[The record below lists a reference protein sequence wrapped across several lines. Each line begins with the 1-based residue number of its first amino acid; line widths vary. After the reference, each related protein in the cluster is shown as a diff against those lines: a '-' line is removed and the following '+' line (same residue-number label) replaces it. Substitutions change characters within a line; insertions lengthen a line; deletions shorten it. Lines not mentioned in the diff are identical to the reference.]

1 MELAEK
7 IINDC
12 EVNEKSSKNLEKSLK
27 IILDLDS
34 TGLKEVIEFI
44 YRSIYTHSLLWDSNC
59 SIKIKEKVVAITKII
74 QYFLDFKSRWPATIS
89 SAEEVVKYIRNF
101 CAPDRETFIAVYLD
115 THNNVI
121 STSIISYGTIDF
133 AYVNV
138 KMIFSYALKFESSK
152 LILVHNHPSGDPSP
166 SSEDIAFTN
175 KISTMAKDFGIVLL
189 DHIIVANSFFSF
201 KCEGML

>member
-7 IINDC
+7 TLIES
-12 EVNEKSSKNLEKSLK
+12 EVNEKSSKILEKTLK
-27 IILDLDS
+27 LILDFETNQQSELID
-34 TGLKEVIEFI
+34 FI
-44 YRSIYTHSLLWDSNC
+44 YRSIYTHNLLWDLNTSVEV
-59 SIKIKEKVVAITKII
+59 KEKVVALTRIL

-133 AYVNV
+133 AYVNI

-152 LILVHNHPSGDPSP
+152 IILVHNHPSGDPSP
-166 SSEDIAFTN
+166 SSEDVSFTN
-175 KISTMAKDFGIVLL
+175 KISSLAKDFGIVLL
-189 DHIIVANSFFSF
+189 DHIIIANTYFSF
-201 KCEGML
+201 KCEGLL